1 MYEDSSINLT
11 PFPIMVC
18 NKDGCILYVNS
29 NFQNEF
35 DITNKKLSGALA
47 HTCFQIFK
55 DRDGNSHSQFQQQL
69 ISQCNFFSFLTL
81 NGKNICVNVSIN
93 KSPLNRNDYW
103 LIVNKCRT
111 CQVKEHKT
119 NSKLDR
125 INHAIKGANIG
136 IWELDPLQNH
146 SYFSSTFKKLI
157 GLDLD
162 SQLDWFSFLSM
173 LPPQEQNK
181 FDIFHNHKLE
191 IGEKFNLDCQIRVR
205 NRDRWFELK
214 GEVIL
219 LQNNRPSI
227 TGSLMDCTPAK
238 ETLFALHEAIDSR
251 NIALDAGN
259 IGNWRGETNSEN
271 EWVWDWDERANKMFE
286 LAPHD
291 IGNFE
296 SWAKRLHPDDVEQVQ
311 LAIEHS
317 LATGEFFKQE
327 YRALLPS
334 GKIKHMLAKGQV
346 GRDSNHVVCRIDG
359 ICIDQTALF
368 EVQRELQKAN
378 NELEER
384 VTQRTI
390 EFQQAKERAEKA
402 NQTKS
407 EFLSMMS
414 HELRTPMNAVIGS
427 LDLLRLSKQS
437 SESMELIETA
447 TTSATNLISILN
459 DILDINKI
467 EAGKMQIEHSSF
479 SINETIDNLVKMFLP
494 SAQKKQLQLN
504 IKECSAI
511 PSRIVGDAIKV
522 RQVLY
527 NLMSNAIKFTNSELA
542 QGRVYLSCEI
552 SQQNEDLLYIKF
564 TIEDNGIGINES
576 DQSKLFAP
584 FTQAQKS
591 ITRKYG
597 GTGLGLAIS
606 RNLTHLMGGEIT
618 LMSKEG
624 VGSTFTVEL
633 PFSLIMD
640 EQTEPKLNNC
650 SIGVI
655 TQGQNLG
662 LNGTIIKQ
670 LESEGARVESV
681 DIEELDI
688 ALINYDLLLLIPG
701 SLSSSQTLLQQ
712 LYQRQEQARK
722 FLIAIP
728 RGELPQARKL
738 IPHKH
743 ILPVEPITK
752 IQLLESVQ
760 AVIEEQELN
769 LDLEL
774 ELELNELTFDDI
786 EIDSKSNQI
795 PTTLADILV
804 VEDNPLNQ
812 KLIVKQLSKL
822 GYQCD
827 LADDGIGGIEN
838 WKNMDYKL
846 ILTDCH
852 MPNLDGY
859 SMTKQIR
866 ELEEKSDKKKV
877 PIIAITGAAMSG
889 DAERCYS
896 MGMND
901 FVSKPIILK
910 DLKKVMD
917 IWYEKTT

>member
-35 DITNKKLSGALA
+35 DIANSKLSGALA

-55 DRDGNSHSQFQQQL
+55 DRDNNSHSQFQQQL
-69 ISQCNFFSFLTL
+69 TSQCNFFSFLTL
-81 NGKNICVNVSIN
+81 NDKNICVNVSIN

-103 LIVNKCRT
+103 LIVNKCRE
-111 CQVKEHKT
+111 CNVEKYRT
-119 NSKLDR
+119 NNKLDR

-136 IWELDPLQNH
+136 LWELEPLQNQ
-146 SYFSSTFKKLI
+146 SYFSSTFKQLL
-157 GLDLD
+157 GLGLE
-162 SQLDWFSFLSM
+162 SELNWFSFLCM
-173 LPPQEQNK
+173 LSPQEQNK
-181 FDIFHNHKLE
+181 LDTFQNHKLD
-191 IGEKFNLDCQIRVR
+191 IGESFDIEIQMRIGENDK
-205 NRDRWFELK
+205 WFKLNGK
-214 GEVIL
+214 VIL
-219 LQNNRPSI
+219 KQNNHTSI
-227 TGSLMDCTPAK
+227 TGSLMDCTQTK
-238 ETLFALHEAIDSR
+238 ENIFALHEAIESR

-259 IGNWRGETNSEN
+259 VGNWRGETNSNN
-271 EWVWDWDERANKMFE
+271 EWVWDWDQRANKMFE
-286 LAPHD
+286 LEPSD
-291 IGNFE
+291 VGNFE
-296 SWAKRLHPDDVEQVQ
+296 SWAERLHPDDIEQVQ
-311 LAIEHS
+311 KTIEHS
-317 LATGEFFKQE
+317 LNTGEFFKQE

-346 GRDSNHVVCRIDG
+346 GRNSNHNICRIDG
-359 ICIDQTALF
+359 ICIDQTALY
-368 EVQRELQKAN
+368 EVQKALQAAN

-402 NQTKS
+402 NQAKS

-467 EAGKMQIEHSSF
+467 EAGKMQIDHSSF
-479 SINETIDNLVKMFLP
+479 SIYETIDNLVKMFLP
-494 SAQKKQLQLN
+494 SAHKKQIQIN
-504 IKECSAI
+504 IQESSII
-511 PSRIVGDAIKV
+511 PKRMIGDAIKV

-527 NLMSNAIKFTNSELA
+527 NLMSNAIKFTSSEST
-542 QGRVYLSCEI
+542 QGKVYLSCEV
-552 SQQNEDLLYIKF
+552 SQQSKTLLYIKF
-564 TIEDNGIGINES
+564 TIEDNGIGISES

-597 GTGLGLAIS
+597 GTGLGLAIC
-606 RNLTHLMGGEIT
+606 RNLTHLMGGEIN
-618 LMSKEG
+618 LVSKED

-633 PFSLIMD
+633 PFSIID
-640 EQTEPKLNNC
+640 EQVQPELNAC
-650 SIGVI
+650 SIGLI
-655 TQGQNLG
+655 TLNQSIDLG
-662 LNGTIIKQ
+662 VTITKQ
-670 LESEGARVESV
+670 LESEGARVQSV

-701 SLSSSQTLLQQ
+701 SLSNSQILLQQ
-712 LYQRQEQARK
+712 LYQRQEQTRK

-728 RGELPQARKL
+728 RGELPLARKL
-738 IPHKH
+738 VPHKH
-743 ILPVEPITK
+743 ILPVEPMTK
-752 IQLLESVQ
+752 VQLLESVKNI
-760 AVIEEQELN
+760 IEEQELD

-774 ELELNELTFDDI
+774 GLDEFTFDDI

-822 GYQCD
+822 GYRCD

-866 ELEEKSDKKKV
+866 ELEEKSDKRKV

-896 MGMND
+896 MGMD
-901 FVSKPIILK
+901 GFVSKPLILK
-910 DLKKVMD
+910 DLKKVID
-917 IWYEKTT
+917 IWYEKTV

>member
-35 DITNKKLSGALA
+35 DIANSKLSGALA

-55 DRDGNSHSQFQQQL
+55 DRDNNSHSQFQQQL
-69 ISQCNFFSFLTL
+69 TSQCNFFSFLSL

-93 KSPLNRNDYW
+93 KSPLNRDDYW
-103 LIVNKCRT
+103 LIISRCRE
-111 CQVKEHKT
+111 CSVKKYRT
-119 NSKLDR
+119 NNKLDR
-125 INHAIKGANIG
+125 INHAIKGASIG
-136 IWELDPLQNH
+136 LWELEPLQNQ
-146 SYFSSTFKKLI
+146 SYFSSTFKQLL
-157 GLDLD
+157 GLGLEFE
-162 SQLDWFSFLSM
+162 LNWFSFLSM

-181 FDIFHNHKLE
+181 LDTFQNHKLD
-191 IGEKFNLDCQIRVR
+191 IGESFDIEIQMKVGED
-205 NRDRWFELK
+205 DKWFKLN

-219 LQNNRPSI
+219 KQNNHTSI
-227 TGSLMDCTPAK
+227 TGSLIDCTLEKA
-238 ETLFALHEAIDSR
+238 
-251 NIALDAGN
+251 
-259 IGNWRGETNSEN
+259 
-271 EWVWDWDERANKMFE
+271 
-286 LAPHD
+286 
-291 IGNFE
+291 
-296 SWAKRLHPDDVEQVQ
+296 RL
-311 LAIEHS
+311 L
-317 LATGEFFKQE
+317 T
-327 YRALLPS
+327 
-334 GKIKHMLAKGQV
+334 
-346 GRDSNHVVCRIDG
+346 
-359 ICIDQTALF
+359 
-368 EVQRELQKAN
+368 LQKAN
-378 NELEER
+378 LELKSSAK
-384 VTQRTI
+384 QRSL
-390 EFQQAKERAEKA
+390 EFKSAKEFAKKA
-402 NQTKS
+402 SQTQS
-407 EFLSMMS
+407 EFLSMMN

-447 TTSATNLISILN
+447 TSSATNLMNILN

-467 EAGKMQIEHSSF
+467 ESGKMQLEHSPF
-479 SINETIDNLVKMFLP
+479 SINETIDGLVKSFLP
-494 SAQKKQLQLN
+494 SAQKKQIQLN
-504 IKECSAI
+504 IKESSMV
-511 PSRIVGDAIKV
+511 PSQVIGDEKKT
-522 RQVLY
+522 RRVLY
-527 NLMSNAIKFTNSELA
+527 NLISNAIKFTDLKCT
-542 QGRVYLSCEI
+542 QGRVNLNCEV
-552 SQQNEDLLYIKF
+552 SQQSEELLYIKL

-591 ITRKYG
+591 VTREYG
-597 GTGLGLAIS
+597 GTGLGLPICRS
-606 RNLTHLMGGEIT
+606 LVQQMGGKIT
-618 LMSKEG
+618 LTSKEG

-633 PFSLIMD
+633 PFSLIET
-640 EQTEPKLNNC
+640 EQVQPKLNTYN
-650 SIGVI
+650 IGVI
-655 TQGQNLG
+655 TQGQNLELG
-662 LNGTIIKQ
+662 KTIIKQ
-670 LESEGARVESV
+670 LESEGARVKSV
-681 DIEELDI
+681 NIEELDI
-688 ALINYDLLLLIPG
+688 ALINYDLLLLIPD
-701 SLSSSQTLLQQ
+701 SLSNSQTLLQQ
-712 LYQRQEQARK
+712 LYQKQEQARK

-743 ILPVEPITK
+743 ILPVEPMTK
-752 IQLLESVQ
+752 IQLLESVKS
-760 AVIEEQELN
+760 VIEEQELN

-774 ELELNELTFDDI
+774 ELGLNELTFDDI
-786 EIDSKSNQI
+786 EIDLKSNQI

-917 IWYEKTT
+917 IWYEKAT